1 MKNKR
6 WIRLIILSYI
16 FSNIALSQDNIQCG
30 SNDIQCV
37 YDNIDSAKSIEIKKI
52 ESEGTSI
59 IEETTIKITKTSSL
73 DFGEADLQSMPG
85 FNRRS
90 LVHSV
95 ANISINKLQSFKKQP
110 ENSFFKTILPECPA
124 LRKHASIQML
134 IGKEAQCK
142 FQYSPQQDLCSFTN
156 SCPIKD
162 DQRIQLISN
171 GLSKDFKCSGTLIET
186 LKSIC
191 FFSSFHNFL

>member
-1 MKNKR
+1 MSNKR
-6 WIRLIILSYI
+6 WIRLIVLSYV
-16 FSNIALSQDNIQCG
+16 FSNIAFSQDNIQCG

-37 YDNIDSAKSIEIKKI
+37 NNHIDSAKSIKVKKI

-59 IEETTIKITKTSSL
+59 IEETSITITKTSSF
-73 DFGEADLQSMPG
+73 DYGEADLQSMPG

-90 LVHSV
+90 LVHAV
-95 ANISINKLQSFKKQP
+95 ADISISKLQRFKKQP

-134 IGKEAQCK
+134 IGKESQCE
-142 FQYSPQQDLCSFTN
+142 FQYSPQQDLCSITN

-171 GLSKDFKCSGTLIET
+171 GLSKDFKCSGTLMDT

-191 FFSSFHNFL
+191 KSNLQFKQ

>member
-1 MKNKR
+1 MRNKR
-6 WIRLIILSYI
+6 WIRLIILSSI

-30 SNDIQCV
+30 SNDTQCV
-37 YDNIDSAKSIEIKKI
+37 NNHLNSAKSIEIKKI

-59 IEETTIKITKTSSL
+59 IEETSITITKTSSL
-73 DFGEADLQSMPG
+73 DYGEADLQSMPG
-85 FNRRS
+85 FNKPS
-90 LVHSV
+90 LVHTV
-95 ANISINKLQSFKKQP
+95 ADISINKLQSFKKQP

-134 IGKEAQCK
+134 IGKEAQCE
-142 FQYSPQQDLCSFTN
+142 FQSSPQQDLCSFMN
-156 SCPIKD
+156 NCPIKD

-171 GLSKDFKCSGTLIET
+171 GVSKDFKCSGTLIET

-191 FFSSFHNFL
+191 FFSSFDNIL